1 MGEGKGSA
9 ALGPERE
16 GREADRRDSGRV
28 DVALLVRDAALG
40 GSFEPR
46 RGNLGLGGVFFDALH
61 PPVGNKLEVRFI
73 LPGLPDEIQATG
85 EVLRVSR
92 EGALFGTHLRF
103 IDMPLEAELAIA
115 RFLQQ
120 D

>member
-1 MGEGKGSA
+1 MGEGKSSA
-9 ALGPERE
+9 AVTERE

-46 RGNLGLGGVFFDALH
+46 SGNLALGGVFYDALH
-61 PPVGNKLEVRFI
+61 PPVGNRIEVRFL
-73 LPGLPDEIQATG
+73 LPGLPDEIKATG

-92 EGALFGTHLRF
+92 EGARFGTHLRF